1 MATTS
6 SSKRQLVHT
15 SNTYQSNS
23 DLTVGGDLFVNG
35 ATTTID
41 TTNLLVEDHNIVLGN
56 VSTPTDT
63 TAHGGGITLKGASD
77 YTINWHN
84 SGYWEFNQGIT
95 VGENGTGHDVVF
107 YGDTSDRYLTW
118 DQSADRLNLR
128 DSVQL
133 TLGTHS
139 DLSITHDGANSIIAE
154 NGTGDLYLQSN
165 NASIYLR
172 DTNSGNV
179 MLAAKGGSGEK
190 VELYYGGGKKL
201 ETGAG
206 GITVTGK
213 MTSDSITTAL
223 SLEMF
228 ASSGHNY
235 ISSQSSGS
243 NLYIR
248 NTGGGQILIR
258 PKTGEEGIV
267 LIPDGAVKLYHNNV
281 LRLST
286 TDIGVHID
294 DYLSTDH
301 INMSGELNFTGNG
314 SKYIDVF
321 TLANSN
327 SFNIRHHNP
336 SGNLYETAFQ
346 SVANG
351 ATTLYYNGG
360 ARFAT
365 TTDGIQLY
373 GNGYIDLPDN
383 GRARFGQSQD
393 LAIYH
398 TTTGPNSYIDNIT
411 GDLFIRNNSND
422 CVIIGHNANKGLI
435 YCPDGRV
442 ELRFNDVKKFETT
455 NDGIKVSHDG
465 NVGALL
471 ETDADNDSN
480 FLFFKSASSTR
491 QVYVGAESTAGSNF
505 SGTLAAAAVFGGV
518 SSGQATQI
526 ISGGGSTHVKM
537 TVKHDGDVGIAT
549 TSPTEKLDVR
559 GTSRIGYTST
569 NGHLIGSKSYSVT
582 QTFSTGLTVTLG
594 NHQACHVKVFISGDW
609 SNHSSIAYVGEFFI
623 QNADNNS
630 SSFNEPGLIISEH
643 DNLVSDGILSK
654 IVDGTSDSFEIQFRA
669 NTNSATS
676 VSARL
681 CYHVMGDA
689 SAVS

>member
-23 DLTVGGDLFVNG
+23 DLTVGGDLLVSG
-35 ATTTID
+35 STTTID
-41 TTNLLVEDHNIVLGN
+41 TANLLVEDKNVILGN
-56 VSTPTDT
+56 VSSPSDT
-63 TAHGGGITLKGASD
+63 TADGGGITLKGASD
-77 YTINWHN
+77 YTINWTN
-84 SGYWEFNQGIT
+84 STNSWHFNQGIT
-95 VGENGTGHDVVF
+95 VGANGTGHDVVF
-107 YGDTSDRYLTW
+107 YGDTSDRYMTW
-118 DQSADRLNLR
+118 DQSVEKLKLR
-128 DSVQL
+128 DHVEL
-133 TLGTHS
+133 TLGTH
-139 DLSITHDGANSIIAE
+139 
-154 NGTGDLYLQSN
+154 GDLRLWFNDVRGRIAYVGPNEFQITAINTLAIGYN
-165 NASIYLR
+165 DNDGVYGETAIVCYKNGAVKIR
-172 DTNSGNV
+172 HDNSQ
-179 MLAAKGGSGEK
+179 KF
-190 VELYYGGGKKL
+190 
-201 ETGAG
+201 TTDAG
-206 GITVTGK
+206 GVTITGK
-213 MTSDSITTAL
+213 MTSDTITTAL

-258 PKTGEEGIV
+258 PKTGEEGIK
-267 LIPDGAVKLYHNNV
+267 LIPDGAVELYWNNL

-301 INMSGELNFTGNG
+301 INMSGELNFIGNG

-327 SFNIRHHNP
+327 TFNIRHHNP
-336 SGNLYETAFQ
+336 SGNAFQTAFQ
-346 SVANG
+346 SAANG
-351 ATTLYYNGG
+351 GTTLYHSGN
-360 ARFAT
+360 AKFAT

-455 NDGIKVSHDG
+455 SAGVDVSG
-465 NVGALL
+465 
-471 ETDADNDSN
+471 E
-480 FLFFKSASSTR
+480 
-491 QVYVGAESTAGSNF
+491 
-505 SGTLAAAAVFGGV
+505 
-518 SSGQATQI
+518 AT
-526 ISGGGSTHVKM
+526 
-537 TVKHDGDVGIAT
+537 
-549 TSPTEKLDVR
+549 
-559 GTSRIGYTST
+559 IGYTT
-569 NGHLIGSKSYSVT
+569 NSGHKIGSKSYSVT

-594 NHQACHVKVFISGDW
+594 NHKACHVKIFISGDW

-630 SSFNEPGLIISEH
+630 STFNEPGLIISEH
-643 DNLVSDGILSK
+643 DNLKLDGILSK
-654 IVDGTSDSFEIQFRA
+654 IVDGTSDAFEIQFRA